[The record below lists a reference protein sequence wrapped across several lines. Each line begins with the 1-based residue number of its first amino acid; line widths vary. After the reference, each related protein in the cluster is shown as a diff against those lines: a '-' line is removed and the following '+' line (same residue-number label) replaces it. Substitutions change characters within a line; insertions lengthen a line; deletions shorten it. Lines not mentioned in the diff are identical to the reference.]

1 MEVLPAKDMEVPI
14 QQNLPIREFPMMTKR
29 RRIRFSMILTMKDM
43 ILFMKMM
50 IMIWIGM
57 TGIRIMQTE

>member
-1 MEVLPAKDMEVPI
+1 
-14 QQNLPIREFPMMTKR
+14 
-29 RRIRFSMILTMKDM
+29 MILTMSDM

-57 TGIRIMQTE
+57 TGIRIMQTG